1 MPKEAIVVGCGVIGL
16 TTAITLQENNY
27 DVKILTNKLP
37 AETTSAVAA
46 AVWLPYEVKPYDKV
60 ELWSSISFSTYD
72 NLSKN
77 ENSGV
82 SMIDMTTVIG
92 SEEDAWWKDAL
103 PKNKIRR
110 ASESELPGDH
120 QMGYILNVPMIETQ
134 LHLQFLL
141 EKFEADGGKV
151 EMRKV
156 EDLNNFDQNKII
168 INCTGLAAKE
178 LTGDTELYPIQGQIV
193 LLKRNPN
200 IKCTMSEILE
210 GEKMDKLAYIVP
222 RTDFTVL
229 GGTAEAHNY
238 GLNPSD
244 EEASAIIKRC
254 KSLDRL
260 IDEDNYISTIIGLR
274 PGRSEIRLEREGNII
289 HNYGHGGGGYTV
301 SWGCA
306 ESVLNIIE
314 QPL

>member
-16 TTAITLQENNY
+16 TTAITLQKNNY
-27 DVKILTNKLP
+27 SVKIITNKLP

-60 ELWSSISFSTYD
+60 KIWSSSSYD
-72 NLSKN
+72 AYV
-77 ENSGV
+77 EFAQDETSGV
-82 SMIDMTTVIG
+82 SMIDMTIVIG

-103 PKNKIRR
+103 PKEKIRR
-110 ASESELPGDH
+110 ANENELPGDH
-120 QMGYILNVPMIETQ
+120 KLGYVLNVPMIETQ

-141 EKFEADGGKV
+141 ERFETEGGTV
-151 EMRKV
+151 EMKQID
-156 EDLNNFDQNKII
+156 DLNSFDQNKII

-178 LTGDTELYPIQGQIV
+178 LTDDKELYPIQGQIV

-200 IKCTMSEILE
+200 IKCTLSEILE
-210 GEKMDKLAYIVP
+210 GENKDKLAYIVP
-222 RTDFTVL
+222 RSDYTVL

-238 GLNPSD
+238 GLRPSD
-244 EEASAIIKRC
+244 QEASAIIKRC
-254 KSLDRL
+254 QSLDSL
-260 IDEDNYISTIIGLR
+260 INEDNYVSTIIGLR

-301 SWGCA
+301 AWGCA
-306 ESVLNIIE
+306 NSVLNM
-314 QPL
+314 LN